1 MDLSDDD
8 PGEIDILV
16 HYLYNLDY
24 ADRCPTDPE
33 ERLHLHMT
41 MCVLADKY
49 DIPAL
54 QSLAEENFR
63 SDITTAEVVEE
74 MLADAA
80 LHAYDMSTSMKA
92 IRTSILGLVI
102 DRGLH
107 LPCED
112 EGDDRPIVQAMR
124 ACEDFA
130 TDVASAIH
138 APSVNSA
145 ASKGRTLFRCPAC
158 AVVQLWKMVTPQ
170 TNRDGM
176 FQCPDCKAFKNGE
189 AWLGW

>member
-1 MDLSDDD
+1 
-8 PGEIDILV
+8 
-16 HYLYNLDY
+16 
-24 ADRCPTDPE
+24 
-33 ERLHLHMT
+33 

-49 DIPAL
+49 DIPTL
-54 QSLAEENFR
+54 QSLAEEQLR
-63 SDITTAEVVEE
+63 SDIASAEVVEE
-74 MLADAA
+74 VLADAA
-80 LHAYDMSTSMKA
+80 LHAYDMSQSTEA
-92 IRTSILGLVI
+92 IRTSIVGLVI

-107 LPCED
+107 LLSEG

-130 TDVASAIH
+130 IDVTSAIR
-138 APSVNSA
+138 ASSVNSA

-176 FQCPDCKAFKNGE
+176 FQCADCKAFKNGE